1 MKVIRKAVKSHK
13 IQIPHET
20 GFSQK
25 PLKMLGSELPSLPII
40 YGRAK
45 LENCIK

>member
-1 MKVIRKAVKSHK
+1 MKVIRKTVKSHK

-25 PLKMLGSELPSLPII
+25 PLKFLGSELPQLAITC
-40 YGRAK
+40 GREKDATV
-45 LENCIK
+45 E